1 MREGDAYTK
10 AMLEKHVW
18 ICAFM
23 LVGALNGGAWQRVRN
38 IEGRQET
45 LCAWACQV
53 TRSAGD
59 NTGITVGE
67 VEAEHS
73 EQLRAV
79 IAELCAAGAT
89 ELGVKLDDGA
99 YERLAAYGRSVA
111 HFPTAVKEFEWRNGW
126 FYDITV
132 KVSLATMS
140 AANLL
145 PLAKCLLPPAG
156 CSAASLFPDC
166 RPATLPS
173 AWQAADASKPD
184 PMPLHTAGLTTLG
197 VLPVAA

>member
-1 MREGDAYTK
+1 
-10 AMLEKHVW
+10 
-18 ICAFM
+18 
-23 LVGALNGGAWQRVRN
+23 
-38 IEGRQET
+38 
-45 LCAWACQV
+45 
-53 TRSAGD
+53 
-59 NTGITVGE
+59 VGE

-156 CSAASLFPDC
+156 CSAASL
-166 RPATLPS
+166 LPPS
-173 AWQAADASKPD
+173 HLAICLAGCGCQQARSDAP
-184 PMPLHTAGLTTLG
+184 PHCGPHHARGAAGCCINW
-197 VLPVAA
+197 AAEGCSS